1 MLKIDK
7 LTIAVTNID
16 SMGIFYSNLL
26 DIKMGKIDL
35 GDTFLLKG
43 NTDNF
48 ELLLCP
54 KAIAG
59 IDATQN
65 NIQLRFQVE
74 NLSQIT
80 TQCVESGGTII
91 NEISESTEVNIGAVR
106 DPDGNSIEL
115 IQKVKNENY

>member
-26 DIKMGKIDL
+26 DIKMEKIDL

-91 NEISESTEVNIGAVR
+91 NEITESTEVNIGAVR

>member
-26 DIKMGKIDL
+26 DIKMEKIDL